1 MSSINY
7 NKFSL
12 CVLPTQMGKTFITIK
27 KILDEIENDATK
39 GISVHIVFTMNTLL
53 NNKQFANRL
62 SYINKEHGENAI
74 GVFSSI
80 YKGDLIHINSLCKLI
95 LLSKD
100 KLKMPKIIVAC
111 SNHRR
116 FVDCFKYIEYLDKTP
131 SIVRRA
137 FLYFDEIHK
146 YISVKKTDLRKKI
159 VDISDKQIL
168 HGILAMT
175 ATPDILWKKNNNDK
189 IDDYWK
195 NIKIINIDEYDEN
208 NYYGWGDMII
218 KAKNILINREEET
231 SSDGVCCGAGVC
243 GEDVESLHYSEL
255 YNIEYARITL
265 KENPDILS
273 EYTKTFI
280 PATRKRKTHDI
291 MRNMIFDI
299 NPFAVVVTLNGKEK
313 SMKYKKKDKA
323 FETINLVISTE
334 ELGDLIAH
342 HLNTNN
348 LMSRP
353 LVITGYLCVGMGQTL
368 VSKNLG
374 PFTSAIFGYDNI
386 NNDTLYQLFGRIT
399 GRIKTW
405 QEETIKTCVYTTINN
420 SLVCKK
426 MEECARN
433 IVYKY
438 NGKILD
444 NEKYREPLEKC
455 IEIAKKFKK

>member
-1 MSSINY
+1 MSTSNY
-7 NKFSL
+7 NKLSL

-27 KILDEIENDATK
+27 KILDEIENDASK
-39 GISVHIVFTMNTLL
+39 GVSVHIVFTMNTLL

-62 SYINKEHGENAI
+62 SYINKEHGGNAI

-100 KLKMPKIIVAC
+100 ELKMPKIIVAC

-208 NYYGWGDMII
+208 NYYGWSDMII
-218 KAKNILINREEET
+218 NAKNILINSEENACICE
-231 SSDGVCCGAGVC
+231 
-243 GEDVESLHYSEL
+243 EDLESLHYSEL
-255 YNIEYARITL
+255 YNIEYTRITL

-299 NPFAVVVTLNGKEK
+299 NPLAVVVTLNGKEK
-313 SMKYKKKDKA
+313 SIKYKKKDKA

-348 LMSRP
+348 LMGRP
-353 LVITGYLCVGMGQTL
+353 LL
-368 VSKNLG
+368 
-374 PFTSAIFGYDNI
+374 
-386 NNDTLYQLFGRIT
+386 
-399 GRIKTW
+399 
-405 QEETIKTCVYTTINN
+405 
-420 SLVCKK
+420 
-426 MEECARN
+426 
-433 IVYKY
+433 
-438 NGKILD
+438 
-444 NEKYREPLEKC
+444 
-455 IEIAKKFKK
+455 